1 MKGAAVVLAIA
12 AVACTPT
19 AATDG
24 PVIRAPASR
33 PAPTTAP
40 TRFTVVSFNVHFGGD
55 PVLLANALR
64 AGGLADADVYLLQE
78 IEDHV
83 PGEPKPRAE
92 VLAAELGLAVIYAP
106 ARRLGHGGL
115 GNHGLAVMSR
125 WPIIDDVVLRLPDY
139 HLLWSSRPRI
149 AIGVLLDV
157 AGTPVQVW
165 NVHLDTRIAPEDRIA
180 QLVPVFDRARA
191 LPAMAIVG
199 GDFNTWARIHQ
210 RALDGLAA
218 EQGFDTPT
226 AELTDSQPGGLIT
239 WPPRPAFRLDAI
251 YTRGFA
257 ILDAGVDRAVR
268 GSDHLPIWVQLQWP
282 RPLP

>member
-1 MKGAAVVLAIA
+1 MKRTAVVLAIA
-12 AVACTPT
+12 AVACKPLPAADDPIFLAPVPRTTPT
-19 AATDG
+19 A
-24 PVIRAPASR
+24 P
-33 PAPTTAP
+33 P

-55 PVLLANALR
+55 PVGLANALR

-83 PGEPKPRAE
+83 PAEPRSRAE
-92 VLAAELGLAVIYAP
+92 ALAAELGLAVIYAP
-106 ARRLGHGGL
+106 ARRLGHHGR

-199 GDFNTWARIHQ
+199 GDFNTWAIIHQ
-210 RALDGLAA
+210 RAIDGLAA
-218 EQGFDTPT
+218 AQGFDTPT
-226 AELTDSQPGGLIT
+226 ADLTDSQPGGLIT

-257 ILDAGVDRAVR
+257 IVDAGVDRAVH

-282 RPLP
+282 RPIP